1 MKIKK
6 KFQKFQLEQP
16 NEEDVL
22 VLIKKIGEVATLKEK
37 LMPAHQGFGLD
48 ISEGMCTIERDKMPI
63 CGFIAGTDSEDFL
76 NMVAN
81 EVHETICQVR

>member
-1 MKIKK
+1 
-6 KFQKFQLEQP
+6 
-16 NEEDVL
+16 
-22 VLIKKIGEVATLKEK
+22 
-37 LMPAHQGFGLD
+37 MPAHQGFGLD